1 VLLAVVL
8 VLVVF
13 GLYNP
18 APDGKQV
25 LPENGWILLCGAA
38 VATVAFFVWEKIAK
52 TKLIDPVGVHFRPFL
67 CALGASFAAGAALM
81 VTLVNV
87 ELFGQ
92 AVLSLDQNEAAF
104 LLMRFLVA
112 LPVGALLGG
121 WIATRIGDRVVAFA
135 GLVIAAFAYWL
146 ISQWPVDLLAARHD
160 FGLFTL
166 PTMDVDLALAGFGLG
181 IVIGPLTS
189 AALRVVP
196 APQHGIA
203 SSLVVVARMTGMLV
217 GVAALSAWGLY
228 RFNQHLQSLPKSAPG
243 GNLLDT
249 IRIQADNYRVAYAM
263 QYGEI
268 FAITAVV
275 CVVGALL
282 GLFISGKNETAEIPA
297 DDPDANPD
305 EAEAVRATR

>member
-1 VLLAVVL
+1 
-8 VLVVF
+8 
-13 GLYNP
+13 
-18 APDGKQV
+18 
-25 LPENGWILLCGAA
+25 
-38 VATVAFFVWEKIAK
+38 
-52 TKLIDPVGVHFRPFL
+52 
-67 CALGASFAAGAALM
+67 
-81 VTLVNV
+81 
-87 ELFGQ
+87 
-92 AVLSLDQNEAAF
+92 
-104 LLMRFLVA
+104 
-112 LPVGALLGG
+112 
-121 WIATRIGDRVVAFA
+121 VAFA

-282 GLFISGKNETAEIPA
+282 GLFISGKNETAETPA